1 MEEVWASFPS
11 WMKLIIKEEK
21 ILKEGL
27 EKLSEKK
34 DNMLQ
39 SSCLAFSIL
48 MGCSPFWAKVNWRFL

>member
-1 MEEVWASFPS
+1 
-11 WMKLIIKEEK
+11 MKLIIKQEK

-39 SSCLAFSIL
+39 ISCLAFWIL
-48 MGCSPFWAKVNWRFL
+48 MGCSPFWAKVSSRFL